1 MPCFNTVF
9 PPKMDLN
16 GLAAMEDEAGG
27 VPTLPA
33 LFWLLLAKLRALV
46 EDIAFRPVTQVCTIV
61 LCLFAL

>member
-1 MPCFNTVF
+1 
-9 PPKMDLN
+9 MDLN